1 MKESSNGNGNAR
13 SGSNAF
19 FIDIAFFSFSMIA
32 SFGALCVEVD
42 PDSMAPLRGWTLV
55 SFKHMIVLFTAC
67 ALLIFDHDACSK
79 GKRYP
84 FRRKGDT
91 SKPPQ
96 LIAALLFALMVL
108 LGQSLDAAESLA
120 PLYETISSASIALLR
135 FCGLAIFAYRS
146 LDFLMRFLDSINL
159 AAPLNR
165 PLPAW
170 LPYASIS
177 ACWMIYFIL
186 LFPGSIPTDTSGQ
199 LAQFFGAE
207 GTVLNN
213 HFPYFTSL
221 VFGLLYQ
228 LGTLIS
234 NDGIASV
241 ALMSGFQIALG
252 VYVYGTIALWINR
265 LKAPKWLAILS
276 IAFFSLFPLFPS
288 HALTIS
294 KDYVH
299 ACVFSLFALQLI
311 LYSKSENKSENTPR
325 TIGTTLTSMP
335 AICFTATLLCL
346 TRNNGV
352 FVAIPTL
359 IILAAAFR
367 SKMALA
373 ACAVSVALFVSWQSA
388 VLPALGVL
396 PGETREAL
404 SVPAQII
411 GRYYANGY
419 QPTEDMQQ
427 ALERS
432 ITVSPHEL
440 AERYNPEL
448 SDDSK
453 AAIKTDETF
462 SAASYVS
469 VALHMGIEHP
479 GSALSATLNTTFGF
493 WYPFNLG
500 SYWPAECVPYYPTKD
515 DAYALPDSWFAG
527 SDWIDRWNVGHLPI
541 TERLQ
546 RLRTGTALVTF
557 LYRPGTY
564 IWLILLIITYALTR
578 RMRKR
583 QLIAL
588 TPFLLLLLTL
598 LAGPCASLRYSLPFI
613 FSMPLFFLAIQ
624 PVMQSGRQSSIIPDA
639 TSKNA

>member
-1 MKESSNGNGNAR
+1 MKESNGCNANAR
-13 SGSNAF
+13 RGSNAF

-42 PDSMAPLRGWTLV
+42 PDSMTPLRGWTLV

-67 ALLIFDHDACSK
+67 VLLICDHVACSK

-91 SKPPQ
+91 AKPPQ

-120 PLYETISSASIALLR
+120 PLYETVSSASIALLR

-146 LDFLMRFLDSINL
+146 LDFLMRFLDLINL

-186 LFPGSIPTDTSGQ
+186 LFPGSIPTDTSRQ
-199 LAQFFGAE
+199 LAQFFGAQ
-207 GTVLNN
+207 GTVLDN

-299 ACVFSLFALQLI
+299 ACIFSLFALQLI
-311 LYSKSENKSENTPR
+311 LYSKSKNAPG

-335 AICFTATLLCL
+335 AICITATLLCL

-352 FVAIPTL
+352 FVAVPTL

-373 ACAVSVALFVSWQSA
+373 ACAVSVVLFVSWQSIF
-388 VLPALGVL
+388 LPSLGVL

-419 QPTEDMQQ
+419 QPTKDMQR

-432 ITVSPHEL
+432 ITVKPNEL

-469 VALHMGIEHP
+469 VALHMGLEHP

-500 SYWPAECVPYYPTKD
+500 SYWPLECVPYYPTKD

-527 SDWIDRWNVGHLPI
+527 SDWIDRWNDDHLPI
-541 TERLQ
+541 TEQLQ
-546 RLRTGTALVTF
+546 HLRTETALVTF

-624 PVMQSGRQSSIIPDA
+624 PVMQPGRQSSINTEA

>member
-1 MKESSNGNGNAR
+1 MKESNGCNANAR
-13 SGSNAF
+13 NGSDALF
-19 FIDIAFFSFSMIA
+19 ADIAFFSFSVLA
-32 SFGALCVEVD
+32 SFVTLCVEVD
-42 PDSMAPLRGWTLV
+42 PDSMVPLRGWTLV
-55 SFKHMIVLFTAC
+55 SFKHLIVLFTAC
-67 ALLIFDHDACSK
+67 VLLICDHVACSK

-91 SKPPQ
+91 AKPPQ

-120 PLYETISSASIALLR
+120 PLYETVSSASIALLR

-146 LDFLMRFLDSINL
+146 LDFLMRFLDLINL

-186 LFPGSIPTDTSGQ
+186 LFPGSIPTDTSRQ

-207 GTVLNN
+207 GTVLDN

-221 VFGLLYQ
+221 VFGLLFQ

-299 ACVFSLFALQLI
+299 ACIFSLFALQLI
-311 LYSKSENKSENTPR
+311 LYSKSKNAPG

-335 AICFTATLLCL
+335 TICITATLLCL

-352 FVAIPTL
+352 FVAVPTL

-367 SKMALA
+367 TKTALA
-373 ACAVSVALFVSWQSA
+373 ACAVSVALFVSWQSV
-388 VLPALGVL
+388 VLPSLGVL

-419 QPTEDMQQ
+419 QPTEDMQR

-432 ITVSPHEL
+432 ITVNPNEL

-469 VALHMGIEHP
+469 VALHMGLEHP

-500 SYWPAECVPYYPTKD
+500 SYWPLECVPYYPTRD
-515 DAYALPDSWFAG
+515 DAYALPDSWFSG
-527 SDWIDRWNVGHLPI
+527 SGWIDRWNDDRLPI
-541 TERLQ
+541 TEQLQ

-624 PVMQSGRQSSIIPDA
+624 PAKQPEEQRSINADA
-639 TSKNA
+639 ASKNA